1 MIKRLWPLAII
12 AAGFAAFFGFG
23 LHEHLTFDVFQKHG
37 AAIKDWVT
45 ANPILAPLAFMVVY
59 AASVAFSLPGGLVLT
74 VAGGFLFGLVYG
86 SALVVVAAT
95 IGAVAIFLAAKT
107 SLGVQLRERAG
118 PWLSKL
124 EGGFN
129 ENAFSYMLVLRLVP
143 LFPFFVVNI
152 VPAFLGVRLST
163 YSITTLFGII
173 PGTVVFS
180 AFGAGLDTV
189 IQAGGN
195 IDASTV
201 LTPEI
206 MTALIGL
213 AVMSMIPVVYKAW
226 RKRKTE
232 TTA

>member
-1 MIKRLWPLAII
+1 MLKRVWPLALI
-12 AAGFAAFFGFG
+12 AVGIAAFFGFG
-23 LHEHLTFDVFQKHG
+23 LQEYLTFETFQKHG
-37 AAIKDWVT
+37 AAIKDWVS
-45 ANPILAPLAFMVVY
+45 ANPVLAPMTFMAVY
-59 AASVAFSLPGGLVLT
+59 AAAVAFSLPGGLVLT
-74 VAGGFLFGLVYG
+74 VSGGFLFGLVYS

-107 SLGVQLRERAG
+107 SLGVPLRERAG

-163 YSITTLFGII
+163 YAITTLVGII
-173 PGTVVFS
+173 PGTVVFA

-189 IQAGGN
+189 IQAGGD

-201 LTPEI
+201 LSPEI

-213 AVMSMIPVVYKAW
+213 AVMSLIPVIYKAW
-226 RKRKTE
+226 RKRKE
-232 TTA
+232 QAA